1 LKQKFGK
8 LAGKWKYL
16 VIFTSIVLLV
26 AVLSPAYISAGSSDQ
41 VQAFVSRF
49 YQVCLDRQPDEAG
62 LNKWVEDL
70 LGGIKTGADVAK
82 GFMFSKEFTDKNL
95 DNASFLT
102 IAYRAFLTGNLM
114 RQDMMCGLKN

>member
-1 LKQKFGK
+1 MKQKFGK

-26 AVLSPAYISAGSSDQ
+26 AVLSPGYISAGSSEQ
-41 VQAFVSRF
+41 VEAFVSRF

-70 LGGIKTGADVAK
+70 LGGVKTGRRCCQRFYVQQRV
-82 GFMFSKEFTDKNL
+82 
-95 DNASFLT
+95 
-102 IAYRAFLTGNLM
+102 Y
-114 RQDMMCGLKN
+114 

>member
-1 LKQKFGK
+1 MKQKFSR

-26 AVLSPAYISAGSSDQ
+26 AVLSPAYISAGNSEQ
-41 VQAFVSRF
+41 VEVFVSRF

-70 LGGIKTGADVAK
+70 LSGAKDRRRRCQ
-82 GFMFSKEFTDKNL
+82 GF
-95 DNASFLT
+95 
-102 IAYRAFLTGNLM
+102 YV
-114 RQDMMCGLKN
+114 Q